1 MFSAVS
7 PSILHGL
14 PASSSRHVAAWR
26 AQRIGYIRRPP
37 EGCRACVSL
46 GVQLVQYQIIQC
58 AARAKPPRALN
69 LRQGGHE
76 ELEDCEVGE
85 KVSRSMKSRRKFE
98 VTHSLSLQKN

>member
-1 MFSAVS
+1 MLFN
-7 PSILHGL
+7 LH
-14 PASSSRHVAAWR
+14 
-26 AQRIGYIRRPP
+26 IKMT
-37 EGCRACVSL
+37 
-46 GVQLVQYQIIQC
+46 IQC

>member
-1 MFSAVS
+1 M
-7 PSILHGL
+7 
-14 PASSSRHVAAWR
+14 R
-26 AQRIGYIRRPP
+26 GYI
-37 EGCRACVSL
+37 
-46 GVQLVQYQIIQC
+46 YTHIYIYIYIQC

>member
-1 MFSAVS
+1 MF
-7 PSILHGL
+7 L
-14 PASSSRHVAAWR
+14 
-26 AQRIGYIRRPP
+26 
-37 EGCRACVSL
+37 
-46 GVQLVQYQIIQC
+46 QC

-76 ELEDCEVGE
+76 ELEDCAVGE